1 MLGPTGDKAV
11 NKQVSTSM
19 QLTFSQKQREP
30 KEVNQLSVMHQMLN
44 ITEKKKARQ
53 GEQGVQEDC
62 PSSRCQKIS
71 KSSRDNENESGEIKR
86 PVDQKRYRSWQV
98 RKQKWKLLTRDI

>member
-1 MLGPTGDKAV
+1 MSSITTAGVGNKEV

-30 KEVNQLSVMHQMLN
+30 KEVNQLSVTHQMLN

-53 GEQGVQEDC
+53 GAQGVQEDC

-71 KSSRDNENESGEIKR
+71 KSSRDNENESG
-86 PVDQKRYRSWQV
+86 
-98 RKQKWKLLTRDI
+98 